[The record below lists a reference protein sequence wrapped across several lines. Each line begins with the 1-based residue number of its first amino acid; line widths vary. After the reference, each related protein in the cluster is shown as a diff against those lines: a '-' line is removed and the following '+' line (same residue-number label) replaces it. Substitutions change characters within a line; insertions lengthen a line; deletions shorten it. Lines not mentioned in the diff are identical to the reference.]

1 VWLRHCGRPDRLMVD
16 LSGIAPFSMAGL
28 ALVAMKQQCRQQ
40 DLELRVV
47 ATTRSVLRALQ
58 VTGLGLSGCDL

>member
-1 VWLRHCGRPDRLMVD
+1 MVD